1 MITVGALLRSRSSM
15 ARFRVASRLTAI
27 VLVVLSLGS
36 CEHTHRHRDFRFMQ
50 CLGLDACP
58 TPGRHPS
65 SWTAEHEALYWETV
79 LSLAREAA
87 CSGEAS
93 TDKIAFQS
101 ERRLALSCDKAQAKI
116 PWLDKNDRIEDAF
129 ARKDINHVAVF
140 EKEHGLR
147 TSNGIGVRLMV
158 SYYLKS
164 DKAPGEPIAEGTLYY
179 DAVEVGDAVEVQ
191 WNLKVSF

>member
-15 ARFRVASRLTAI
+15 VLFLVVSRLTTI
-27 VLVVLSLGS
+27 VLVALSLGG
-36 CEHTHRHRDFRFMQ
+36 CVHTHRHRDFRFMQ

-58 TPGRHPS
+58 TPGRQPS
-65 SWTAEHEALYWETV
+65 PWTAEHEALYWNTV
-79 LSLAREAA
+79 LSLARETA
-87 CSGEAS
+87 CGGEAS
-93 TDKIAFQS
+93 IDRIAFQS
-101 ERRLALSCDKAQAKI
+101 ERRLALSCDKTKAKI

-129 ARKDINHVAVF
+129 ARKDVDRVAVF

-147 TSNGIGVRLMV
+147 TSKGIGVRLMV

-164 DKAPGEPIAEGTLYY
+164 DKAPGETIAEGMLYY
-179 DAVEVGDAVEVQ
+179 DAVEVGDTVEVQ